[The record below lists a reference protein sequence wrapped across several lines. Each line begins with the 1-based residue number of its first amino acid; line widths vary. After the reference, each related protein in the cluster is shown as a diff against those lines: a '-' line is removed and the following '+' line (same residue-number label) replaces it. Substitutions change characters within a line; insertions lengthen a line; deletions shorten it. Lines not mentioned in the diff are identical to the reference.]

1 MKRAT
6 RISFTPTFRVGAAL
20 GALLTAGCLGG
31 AAKGSSESVCVGTG
45 TGCVHTIQAGL
56 DAAQDG
62 DTITVEAGTFDGGVR
77 IEKSVKLIGAGAA
90 ATIVKGGG
98 PVVTV
103 GSRTAQRSPAVSIAG
118 VTITGGLSHGN
129 PSGRCAADV
138 PECGPGYLRATALA
152 GGIEIAPLATVTI
165 SNSFVTGNRATSTV
179 TVASVGARCPN
190 GPCPFAYAGGGGIDN
205 WGKLTLVDTT
215 VSDNTAGGGITA
227 QADGAGILSEA
238 GGSLTLVHSTVKG
251 NLVRVSAPNGRF
263 AAGGAVYMDGGALSI
278 RGSTVSANR
287 TEMVA
292 SMPPSVEVSANCAGI
307 CLESGATAS
316 IHGTLISGNV
326 VSGSN
331 DRGNGVCCGS
341 GFSTGH
347 GGSFSLSDSTV
358 SNNRVTATARS
369 TSPRIPVG
377 SDAFLVCS
385 GAADVFA
392 ARIRISNS
400 KIVGNSI
407 SARTTSGSA
416 LAVAG
421 AVSTV
426 SPNAVITNTLFSRNS
441 ASAFS
446 GKGPAAAYGGAIGN
460 GNALTFRQSRV
471 TANSVRAPSRHG
483 VAHGGG
489 IFDGQIPDL
498 DQPGRIRLLHSVVA
512 HNRPDQCFQ
521 C

>member
-1 MKRAT
+1 MFKLIAP
-6 RISFTPTFRVGAAL
+6 IGAATTL
-20 GALLTAGCLGG
+20 IAVSAAGACSREARASL
-31 AAKGSSESVCVGTG
+31 CVGSKPS
-45 TGCVHTIQAGL
+45 CYETIQAAL
-56 DAAQDG
+56 DAAHDG
-62 DTITVEAGTFDGGVR
+62 DTITVEAGTFDGGVG
-77 IEKSVKLIGAGAA
+77 IENSVKLIGAGAA

-103 GSRTAQRSPAVSIAG
+103 GSRTGQRSLTVSIAG
-118 VTITGGLSHGN
+118 VTITGGVSNAN
-129 PSGRCAADV
+129 PSGRCGADV
-138 PECGPGYLRATALA
+138 PDCGAGYLRATALA

-165 SNSFVTGNRATSTV
+165 SNSFVTGNRATPTV
-179 TVASVGARCPN
+179 TVPSVTATCPN
-190 GPCPFAYAGGGGIDN
+190 GPCPFAYGGGGGIDN

-227 QADGAGILSEA
+227 QADGAGILSES
-238 GGSLTLVHSTVKG
+238 GGSLTLENSTVKQ
-251 NLVRVSAPNGRF
+251 NLVTVSAPNGRF
-263 AAGGAVYMDGGALSI
+263 VAGGAIYVDGGALAI

-287 TEMVA
+287 TEMVI

-316 IHGTLISGNV
+316 IRGTLISGNV
-326 VSGSN
+326 ISGSN
-331 DRGNGVCCGS
+331 DRGNGVWCGS
-341 GFSTGH
+341 GFSTGD
-347 GGSFSLSDSTV
+347 GGSFALSDSTV

-385 GAADVFA
+385 GAADLFA
-392 ARIRISNS
+392 ARVCISNS
-400 KIVGNSI
+400 RIVGNSI

-441 ASAFS
+441 ATAFS
-446 GKGPAAAYGGAIGN
+446 GKGPAVAYGGAIGN

-471 TANSVRAPSRHG
+471 TGNSARAPSRHG

-498 DQPGRIRLLHSVVA
+498 DQPGRIRLVHSVVA

>member
-1 MKRAT
+1 MRKLT
-6 RISFTPTFRVGAAL
+6 LSLAAV
-20 GALLTAGCLGG
+20 LTAGCLGG
-31 AAKGSSESVCVGTG
+31 AANGSSSGVCIGTG
-45 TGCVHTIQAGL
+45 VGCVHTIQAGL
-56 DAAQDG
+56 DAAHDG

-103 GSRTAQRSPAVSIAG
+103 GSRTGQRSLTVSIAG
-118 VTITGGLSHGN
+118 VTITGGVSNTN
-129 PSGRCAADV
+129 PSGRCGADV
-138 PECGPGYLRATALA
+138 PDCGPGYLRATALA
-152 GGIEIAPLATVTI
+152 GGIEIARLATVTI
-165 SNSFVTGNRATSTV
+165 SNSFVTGNRVRPTV
-179 TVASVGARCPN
+179 TVPSVRATCPN
-190 GPCPFAYAGGGGIDN
+190 GPCPFAYGGGGGIDN

-215 VSDNTAGGGITA
+215 VSDNTVGGGITA
-227 QADGAGILSEA
+227 QADGAGILSES
-238 GGSLTLVHSTVKG
+238 GGTLTLVNSTVKG
-251 NLVRVSAPNGRF
+251 NRVAVSAPNGRF
-263 AAGGAVYMDGGALSI
+263 AAGGAIYVDGGALSI
-278 RGSTVSANR
+278 RGSAVSANR
-287 TEMVA
+287 TEMVV

-316 IHGTLISGNV
+316 IRGTLISGNV
-326 VSGSN
+326 ISGSN
-331 DRGNGVCCGS
+331 DRGNGVWCGS
-341 GFSTGH
+341 GFSTGD
-347 GGSFSLSDSTV
+347 GGSFTLSDSTV
-358 SNNRVTATARS
+358 SSNRVTATARS

-385 GAADVFA
+385 GAADLFA
-392 ARIRISNS
+392 ARVRISNS
-400 KIVGNSI
+400 RIVGNSI

-426 SPNAVITNTLFSRNS
+426 SPNAAITNTLFSRNS

-446 GKGPAAAYGGAIGN
+446 GKGPAVAYGGAIGN

-471 TANSVRAPSRHG
+471 TRNTVRAPSRHG
-483 VAHGGG
+483 VTHGGG

-498 DQPGRIRLLHSVVA
+498 DQPGRIRLVHSVVA

>member
-1 MKRAT
+1 VTVR
-6 RISFTPTFRVGAAL
+6 FCVVAAL
-20 GALLTAGCLGG
+20 GGLLTAGCLGG
-31 AAKGSSESVCVGTG
+31 VANGSSNSVCVGTG
-45 TGCVHTIQAGL
+45 AGCVHTIQAGL
-56 DAAQDG
+56 DAAHDG

-103 GSRTAQRSPAVSIAG
+103 GSRTGQRSLTVSIAG
-118 VTITGGLSHGN
+118 VTITGGVSNAN
-129 PSGRCAADV
+129 PSGRCGADV

-165 SNSFVTGNRATSTV
+165 STSVVTGNRATP
-179 TVASVGARCPN
+179 TVAVPSVNAACPN
-190 GPCPFAYAGGGGIDN
+190 GPCPFAYGGGGGIDN
-205 WGKLTLVDTT
+205 WGKLTLVETT
-215 VSDNTAGGGITA
+215 VSDNSTGGGITA
-227 QADGAGILSEA
+227 QADGAGILSES
-238 GGSLTLVHSTVKG
+238 GGSLTLENSTVKQ
-251 NLVRVSAPNGRF
+251 NLVTVSEPNGRL
-263 AAGGAVYMDGGALSI
+263 AAGGAIYVDGGALAI

-287 TEMVA
+287 TEMA
-292 SMPPSVEVSANCAGI
+292 ISMPPSVDVSANCAGI

-316 IHGTLISGNV
+316 IRGTLISGNV
-326 VSGSN
+326 ISGSN
-331 DRGNGVCCGS
+331 DRGNGVWCGS
-341 GFSTGH
+341 GFSTGD
-347 GGSFSLSDSTV
+347 GGSFTLSDSTV

-377 SDAFLVCS
+377 SDAFLACS
-385 GAADVFA
+385 GAADLFA
-392 ARIRISNS
+392 ARVRISNS
-400 KIVGNSI
+400 RIVGNSI

-426 SPNAVITNTLFSRNS
+426 SANAVITNTLFSRNS
-441 ASAFS
+441 ATAFS
-446 GKGPAAAYGGAIGN
+446 GKGPAVAYGGAIGN
-460 GNALTFRQSRV
+460 GNALAFRRSRV
-471 TANSVRAPSRHG
+471 TGNTVRAPSRHG

-498 DQPGRIRLLHSVVA
+498 DQPGHITLVHSVVS
-512 HNRPDQCFQ
+512 HNRPDQCFR